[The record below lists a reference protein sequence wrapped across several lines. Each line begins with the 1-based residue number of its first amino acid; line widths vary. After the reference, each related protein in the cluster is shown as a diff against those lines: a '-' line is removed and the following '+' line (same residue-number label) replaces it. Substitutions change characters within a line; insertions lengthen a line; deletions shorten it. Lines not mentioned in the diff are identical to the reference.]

1 MKKMLRMILVAGA
14 CLLLLAVAVLAL
26 MGFAKP
32 KTIYAVSNSHLDTVW
47 SWDLEETITKFIPDT
62 LHGNFALMEKYPAY
76 QFNFEGAYRYQL
88 MEEYYP
94 EEFEQLKQYVASGN
108 WNPVGSGLEN
118 GDVNVPS
125 PEALFRNFLYGNN
138 YFEDTMGE
146 RSRDIFLPDCF
157 GFGFA
162 LPSVASHANLI
173 GFTTQKLT
181 WGNTFPESALPFDI
195 GMWTGP
201 DGSSIFANIN
211 GNNYT
216 DSYDDGMAKH
226 WGILKK
232 LNNSPVGR
240 NVVLYGSGG
249 DRGGPPSEATVAA
262 VSQEIGKGKIS
273 LPALFGKGTQ
283 FGTPFSLRN
292 LNVQFAAPQQ
302 VFEDI
307 TPQESEKLPGYTGEL
322 LLYQHST
329 GGYTSRAISKRWNRR
344 GELLADA
351 AERSLTAASWLGA
364 RQYPKAEMEKTWTNL
379 IAHQFHDDM
388 PGTSNST
395 TYVRTWNDYMV
406 DIMQFAA
413 EYENGAA
420 GVASLMDTRVPA
432 GGIPLVV
439 NNPSAAPRTDTVEAV
454 LELPSQP
461 DFLRVFDDEGNE
473 VASQI
478 ISRDDAQYHIS
489 FLAAVGGLSY
499 KTYSVQP
506 ATEPCAIAG
515 PRIEAFNGGY
525 VLEND
530 KYLVTINAGGD
541 IASVVDK
548 NLNKEL
554 LNQPV
559 RLGLFDNSPVYWS
572 SWELE
577 FNDYWDKEP
586 ACYVEGTPVFE
597 IVENGA
603 ARAALR
609 IERESGNATYVQM
622 VSLEAG
628 GETVNIDNV
637 VNWNERATMLKA
649 VFDFTS
655 ANPVAAYD
663 LGLGVIERGNNTS
676 GSETEHKKAEVPH
689 QKWAALT
696 AEDGTYGAAVLND
709 CKAGI
714 DKPNDSTL
722 RLTLIHTPAGD
733 FTHDYVGIPAG
744 QNVQEV
750 GENRFSF
757 AIYSHE
763 GTWNQSNVQTE
774 AEAFNQPMN
783 AFRAAAHEGPLGT
796 NYSFGSLSNDRV
808 LLRAIKPAERSDEI
822 IVRFNEGYGVEQ
834 TGVKFTLGNGI
845 ASAREVYASE
855 EELGSAV
862 VEGGALVFDIGAYGV
877 KSFAL
882 TLKKAN
888 VGAQAK
894 DISSI
899 DLAPFYNVDAYSG
912 NANKADGGLTAEG
925 DAYPTELVPDTIQ
938 FAGVSYQT
946 GSKEDGALNAIRAE
960 GQTIPLPA
968 GHTALKLLAASVGGD
983 KEADFQI
990 AGKTVTLEIADY
1002 AENVAAWDIHSLGRS
1017 GYIKEQEPAFKATH
1031 RHTAGEDNIAASTY
1045 MFLYT
1050 LDARGAASVT
1060 LPNDA
1065 DIVIFAASAVNEES
1079 DGLWRVM
1086 PMRDTRERGENSIM
1100 PQPEDEREYRESFV
1114 YDFEPAP
1121 VLDSRT
1127 LVINGKVKV
1136 VEKDGAKAI
1145 KISGMDV
1152 SPKTSFA
1159 YGPLQAF
1166 EPTDRMKVL
1175 PGTTLTYEY
1184 YAGNNLGRYVAV
1196 DLEFEGGNLRDS
1208 GAVDQNGIRVHPTDA
1223 STEKTGEWVTVT
1235 CDLSEKCLDKVIREV
1250 RIAYDHPEQIG
1261 MFNAYVRNISIQH
1274 PTEAAEAKTD

>member
-1 MKKMLRMILVAGA
+1 MVGA
-14 CLLLLAVAVLAL
+14 LLLLLAAVILALL

-47 SWDLEETITKFIPDT
+47 SWDLEETIGTFIPDT
-62 LHGNFALMEKYPAY
+62 LNGNFELIEKYPEY

-94 EEFEQLKQYVASGN
+94 EQFEQLKKYVASGN

-118 GDVNVPS
+118 GDVNTPS

-138 YFEDTMGE
+138 YFEDVVGE
-146 RSRDIFLPDCF
+146 RSQDIFLPDCF

-162 LPSVASHANLI
+162 LPSIASHSNLI
-173 GFTTQKLT
+173 GFTTQKLS
-181 WGNTFPESALPFDI
+181 WGNTFPESKLPFDI
-195 GMWTGP
+195 GVWTGP
-201 DGSSIFANIN
+201 DGNSILANIN

-216 DSYDDGMAKH
+216 DSYDEGMAKH
-226 WGILKK
+226 MGVLNK
-232 LNNSPVGR
+232 LGKSPVGR
-240 NVVLYGSGG
+240 NAVLYGSGG

-262 VSQEIGKGKIS
+262 VSKEIEKGKFS
-273 LPALFGKGTQ
+273 LPALFGKGTR
-283 FGTPFSLRN
+283 FGLPFSLKT
-292 LNVQFAAPQQ
+292 LDVQFATPQQ
-302 VFEDI
+302 ILEDAE
-307 TPQESEKLPGYTGEL
+307 QEVDLLPGYTGEL

-329 GGYTSRAISKRWNRR
+329 GGYTSRAMSKRWNRR

-351 AERSLTAASWLGA
+351 AERSLTAASWLGT
-364 RQYPKAEMEKTWTNL
+364 REYPKAEMEKTWTNL

-395 TYVRTWNDYMV
+395 TYLRTWNDYMV

-439 NNPSAAPRTDTVEAV
+439 NNPTATARKDTVEAV

-461 DFLRVFDDEGNE
+461 DFLRVFDNEGNE

-478 ISRDDAQYHIS
+478 IAKDDTQYRIS
-489 FLAAVGGLSY
+489 FLAEVDGLSY

-515 PRIEAFNGGY
+515 PRIEASGGGY
-525 VLEND
+525 VMEND
-530 KYLVTINAGGD
+530 KYTVTINAGGD
-541 IASVVDK
+541 IASIIDK
-548 NLNKEL
+548 TIDKEL
-554 LNQPV
+554 LNQPI
-559 RLGLFDNSPVYWS
+559 RLGLFDNSSVYWS

-577 FNDYWDKEP
+577 FNDYWDKDP
-586 ACYVEGTPVFE
+586 ARYVEGTPVFE
-597 IVENGA
+597 IAEDGP
-603 ARAALR
+603 ARVALR
-609 IERESGNATYVQM
+609 IERESGRAKYVQL

-637 VNWNERATMLKA
+637 VNWNERAAMLKA

-663 LGLGVIERGNNTS
+663 LGLGVIERGNNNP

-696 AEDGTYGAAVLND
+696 AEDGTYGVAVLND
-709 CKAGI
+709 YKSGI

-744 QNVQEV
+744 QNVQEI

-783 AFRAAAHEGPLGT
+783 AFRSAAHEGPLGA
-796 NYSFGSLSNDRV
+796 NYTFGKLSSDYGV

-822 IVRFNEGYGVEQ
+822 IVRFNEGTGEEQ

-855 EELGSAV
+855 EEIGPATVVDGSLAF
-862 VEGGALVFDIGAYGV
+862 EIGAYGV

-882 TLKKAN
+882 TLKAPD
-888 VGAQAK
+888 VDAQAK
-894 DISSI
+894 QVQRI

-912 NANKADGGLTAEG
+912 NEKKADGGLTTEG
-925 DAYPTELVPDTIQ
+925 DTYPTELVPDTIQ
-938 FAGVSYQT
+938 FAGVTYQT
-946 GSKEDGALNAIRAE
+946 GSKEDGAMNAIRAE

-968 GHTALKLLAASVGGD
+968 GYTALKLLAASVGGD

-990 AGKTVTLEIADY
+990 AGNPVTLEIADY
-1002 AENVAAWDIHSLGRS
+1002 AENVAAWDLYDLGRS
-1017 GYIKEQEPAFKATH
+1017 GYIKEQEPAFVATH
-1031 RHTAGEDNIAASTY
+1031 RHTKGEDNIAASTY

-1050 LDARGAASVT
+1050 LDAQGAASVT
-1060 LPNDA
+1060 LPDDT
-1065 DIVIFAASAVNEES
+1065 DIIIFAATAVNEES

-1100 PQPEDEREYRESFV
+1100 PPPEDERKYRESFV
-1114 YDFEPAP
+1114 YDFEPQP
-1121 VLDSRT
+1121 VLDSKTAVLGR
-1127 LVINGKVKV
+1127 KVKI

-1145 KISGMDV
+1145 KISGFDI
-1152 SPKTSFA
+1152 SPKNSFV

-1166 EPTDRMKVL
+1166 EQDDRMKVL

-1184 YAGNNLGRYVAV
+1184 YAGNKLGRYVAV
-1196 DLEFEGGNLRDS
+1196 DLEFESGNLRDS
-1208 GAVDQNGIRVHPTDA
+1208 GAVDQNGIRLHPTDA

-1235 CDLSEKCLDKVIREV
+1235 CDLSTECLDKVIREV

-1261 MFNAYVRNISIQH
+1261 RFNAYVRNVSIQH
-1274 PTEAAEAKTD
+1274 PTDKSADKSADVSAEKAD